1 MSALIEAHELS
12 KRFESRG
19 VVTAVLDAVELAIEA
34 GEFVAIMGL
43 SGSGKSTL
51 LQILA
56 GLTSPTAGEV
66 YFGGERTDTLSET
79 EQALHRRE
87 HVGCMF
93 QFFGLIDDLT
103 AAENIELPARIAGTE
118 LEAAEDRREEL
129 MTRLGIA
136 DRAGAYP
143 YQLSG
148 GYQQRVALA
157 RALMNQPR
165 VLFADEP
172 TGNLDS
178 EATAETLALLGE
190 AHAAGQ
196 TLLLVTHD
204 WRVASAADRVL
215 RLRNGRIASETR
227 LEAQADPERRL
238 AELIRLDLSS
248 SPSGA
253 PASG

>member
-165 VLFADEP
+165 VPP
-172 TGNLDS
+172 TS
-178 EATAETLALLGE
+178 RRATSTARPPPRRWRCWARRTRR
-190 AHAAGQ
+190 Q
-196 TLLLVTHD
+196 TLLRDARPRGERGGPVLRCATAGSLD
-204 WRVASAADRVL
+204 RRTRSAA
-215 RLRNGRIASETR
+215 GG
-227 LEAQADPERRL
+227 ADPPRSFLVPVTRPPR
-238 AELIRLDLSS
+238 AT
-248 SPSGA
+248 GA
-253 PASG
+253 AL